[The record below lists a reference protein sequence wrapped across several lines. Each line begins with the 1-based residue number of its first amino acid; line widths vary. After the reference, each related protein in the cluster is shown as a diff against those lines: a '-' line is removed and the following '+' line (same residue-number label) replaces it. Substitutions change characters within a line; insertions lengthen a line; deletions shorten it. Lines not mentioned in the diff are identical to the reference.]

1 MPDSIIITDASPL
14 IALIKINKLEILD
27 QLFDKILITDVV
39 RDEVRSN
46 LPEWIKVSSNYNL
59 EQKKLLELELDP
71 GEASA
76 ISLALGMPNSL
87 LIIDEK
93 KGRKVAKRL
102 GLKIIGTI
110 GVVVKAKQQGVIPT
124 AKEVLEDLEKSGL
137 WISQELKEDILDLL
151 EE

>member
-59 EQKKLLELELDP
+59 EQKKLLE
-71 GEASA
+71 
-76 ISLALGMPNSL
+76 
-87 LIIDEK
+87 
-93 KGRKVAKRL
+93 
-102 GLKIIGTI
+102 
-110 GVVVKAKQQGVIPT
+110 
-124 AKEVLEDLEKSGL
+124 
-137 WISQELKEDILDLL
+137 
-151 EE
+151 